1 MEQGGILTGPMIKTC
16 VEDGR
21 IAISPYNE
29 KFLNPGSYDVRLGRK
44 VAVYNDTVA
53 GVFQNTPKPTYDGPN
68 MRGPNRSF
76 PFQRSGYE
84 SQDSSLVGENLVLRP
99 FRGTEPDPVPGGDRP
114 RGYLD
119 AKRDLSLLT
128 HELDEGQGIL
138 LKPGIGYLMHTE
150 ERVRTDYFVPVLDGK
165 SSLGRLFVTI
175 HVTAGYGEM
184 GFDGQY
190 TLEVMV
196 QHPVVLYAGMRIGQI
211 RFHTI
216 VGEKQS
222 YKDRG
227 HYVGE
232 KALGPI
238 PSQSHIQIKED
249 GI

>member
-1 MEQGGILTGPMIKTC
+1 MEQGGILTGPMIKSC

-21 IAISPYNE
+21 IQISPYNE
-29 KFLNPGSYDVRLGRK
+29 KFLNPGSYDLRLGKK
-44 VAVYNDTVA
+44 VAVFAATTRGSLGPEKHLLPGTLGYLAAATGKKFRLLA
-53 GVFQNTPKPTYDGPN
+53 GELLTPSAFD
-68 MRGPNRSF
+68 RV
-76 PFQRSGYE
+76 YE
-84 SQDSSLVGENLVLRP
+84 GLLE
-99 FRGTEPDPVPGGDRP
+99 TEGIVPHGF
-114 RGYLD
+114 LD
-119 AKRDLSLLT
+119 AKKDNKLVT
-128 HELDEGQGIL
+128 YELADGEGIL

-150 ERVRTDYFVPVLDGK
+150 ERVRSDHFIPVLDGK

-175 HVTAGYGEM
+175 HVTAGYGEI

-211 RFHTI
+211 RFHTA

-222 YKDRG
+222 YQEHG
-227 HYVGE
+227 HYVGD

-238 PSQSHIQIKED
+238 PSQAHIQLKED

>member
-1 MEQGGILTGPMIKTC
+1 MEQGGILTGPEIKKC

-21 IAISPYNE
+21 IEISPYNE

-44 VAVYNDTVA
+44 VAV
-53 GVFQNTPKPTYDGPN
+53 
-68 MRGPNRSF
+68 
-76 PFQRSGYE
+76 
-84 SQDSSLVGENLVLRP
+84 
-99 FRGTEPDPVPGGDRP
+99 FRATTLGGLAPDPANPMPWGGISSQAVASGKYPRYLAGEKLTLFPTPQSICKFFDGGTPGGF
-114 RGYLD
+114 LD
-119 AKRDLSLLT
+119 SKEENPLDT
-128 HELDEGQGIL
+128 YELKDGEGIL

-150 ERVRTDYFVPVLDGK
+150 ERVKTDHFVPVLDGK

-175 HVTAGYGEM
+175 HVTAGYGEL

-222 YKDRG
+222 YQDRG
-227 HYVGE
+227 HYVKD
-232 KALGPI
+232 KALGPVA
-238 PSQSHIQIKED
+238 SQAHIQIKED